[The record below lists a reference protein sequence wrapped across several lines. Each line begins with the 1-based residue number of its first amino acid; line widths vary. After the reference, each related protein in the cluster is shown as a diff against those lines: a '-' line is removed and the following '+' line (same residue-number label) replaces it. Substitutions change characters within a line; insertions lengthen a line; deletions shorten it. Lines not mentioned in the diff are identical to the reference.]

1 MRNTIF
7 FNVLIFTA
15 LLFSSNLMAQG
26 NKTTVSISSG
36 QFFKN
41 PISGSSSSSFL
52 GSGSISQTSKFTP
65 HIALR
70 VERRLLKTISIG
82 LTFNSMSA
90 QSDRKINNG
99 SFQIFTGNSFTTV
112 NNETNE
118 RVNSKMSGMSFN
130 LKVFLHSSEDF
141 EVYINGGLGVLQN
154 NENIVILN
162 STGNGFSNGLS
173 NPTDVVGLLE
183 LGLGMRYFLANNLG
197 IYGEIGTAKIQFISG
212 AVGQLG
218 VIYRF

>member
-7 FNVLIFTA
+7 FNVLIFIG

-41 PISGSSSSSFL
+41 PISGSSSSVL
-52 GSGSISQTSKFTP
+52 GSGSTTQTSKFTP

-90 QSDRKINNG
+90 ESDRTINNG
-99 SFQIFTGNSFTTV
+99 SFQIFTGTTFTTV

-118 RVNSKMSGMSFN
+118 RVSSKMNGMSFN

-141 EVYINGGLGVLQN
+141 EVYINGGLGVLSN
-154 NENIVILN
+154 KENIVIVN
-162 STGNGFSNGLS
+162 STGNGRTNVIS
-173 NPTDVVGLLE
+173 NPTDAVGLME

-197 IYGEIGTAKIQFISG
+197 VYGEINTAKIQITSG
-212 AVGQLG
+212 GVGQLG

>member
-7 FNVLIFTA
+7 FNVLFFVA

-26 NKTTVSISSG
+26 NKTSVSISTG
-36 QFFKN
+36 RFFKN

-52 GSGSISQTSKFTP
+52 NSGNTSQTSKFTP

-70 VERRLLKTISIG
+70 VERRLLKSISIG
-82 LTFNSMSA
+82 LTFNSISA
-90 QSDRKINNG
+90 QSDRTINNG
-99 SFQIFTGNSFTTV
+99 SFQIFTGTTFTTV
-112 NNETNE
+112 NNETNA
-118 RVNSKMSGMSFN
+118 RVSSKMDGMSFN

-141 EVYINGGLGVLQN
+141 EVYINGGLGVLRN
-154 NENIVILN
+154 RENILILN
-162 STGNGFSNGLS
+162 STTGGRANSGSAFDDTAGLM
-173 NPTDVVGLLE
+173 E

-197 IYGEIGTAKIQFISG
+197 IYGEIGTSKIHITSG
-212 AVGQLG
+212 AIGQLG

>member
-7 FNVLIFTA
+7 FNVLFFVA

-26 NKTTVSISSG
+26 NKTSVSISTG
-36 QFFKN
+36 RFFKN

-52 GSGSISQTSKFTP
+52 SSGSTAQTSKFTP

-70 VERRLLKTISIG
+70 VERRLLRSISIG
-82 LTFNSMSA
+82 LTFNSISA
-90 QSDRKINNG
+90 QSDRTINNG
-99 SFQIFTGNSFTTV
+99 SFQIFTGTTFTTV
-112 NNETNE
+112 NNETKAL
-118 RVNSKMSGMSFN
+118 VSSKMNGMSFN

-141 EVYINGGLGVLQN
+141 EVYINGGLGILRN
-154 NENIVILN
+154 REDIVIVN
-162 STGNGFSNGLS
+162 STGNGRTNVILNPIDAAGLM
-173 NPTDVVGLLE
+173 E

-197 IYGEIGTAKIQFISG
+197 IYGEIGTSKIHITSG
-212 AVGQLG
+212 AIGQLG